1 MWKLQAW
8 FWLMYAKWTNWRARR
23 AEERALSLFEKLI
36 KADPNN
42 AELQEKYHNLRRMLI
57 NNKVQKNAIDA
68 DLERLRD

>member
-8 FWLMYAKWTNWRARR
+8 FLLMYAKWTNWRARR
-23 AEERALSLFEKLI
+23 AEERVLFLFEKLI

-42 AELQEKYHNLRRMLI
+42 AELQEKYHNLRRKLI

-68 DLERLRD
+68 ELERLRD